1 MSAENLSEMAC
12 TYAALILADDDVE
25 VTGDKISAILK
36 AAGVTVEPFWP
47 NMFARALSGV
57 KVKDLLS
64 NVGSSVGAA
73 PAAGAAAPEA
83 AAAAAEPAAAKGKAK
98 EPEPESES
106 DDDMGFDLDSPNG
119 VSTMSAENLS
129 EMACTYAALI
139 LADDDVEVTGDKIS
153 AILKAAGVTVEPFWP
168 NMFARALSGVK
179 VKDLLSNVGSSVGA
193 APAAGAAAPEAAAA
207 AAEPAAAK
215 GKAKE
220 PEPESESDDD
230 MGFDLSS
237 PLLSA
242 QRWSSLELFSVY
254 ETASHYY
261 VIGSDQAQTYFRLFK
276 LSRTDK
282 AEELN
287 LFEDSYEYSLSE
299 IHRFLQCF
307 CAVQNAQSVATDQAR
322 QQQQQQKKASPLPEK
337 CINACG
343 ILGFVRFTEGYYLAL
358 VTRASVAAQLCEH
371 TVHRIEEARL
381 VCLHP
386 SGRPQSSEEQ
396 RYVRQFGQLRLL
408 HGYIGQS
415 SIDVCGRTV
424 FATLIG
430 RRSRRYAGTRYLKRG
445 CDYQGNAANE
455 VETEQVLHDP
465 TSCSFALSRVTAFV
479 QVRGSVPAIWSQDIQ
494 GVVTKPPPVT
504 VHFTDSTCA
513 FSGQHFCSLLA
524 RRVAI
529 VFVSRL
535 QQGAIHRV
543 SLRCC
548 WVGKSHF
555 GPYWIRLTL
564 LPVSIRSVGD
574 FLTLPGLCPLV
585 LHSANLRPIKKNGVL
600 RASLIAVVY
609 ELRRPRSDALLSGAE
624 VAVLPSSRCAHEKHY
639 PGPFALDERCIEYV
653 DVRNSQSSKI
663 AQNAPKD
670 DEPSPQELFSAGTQ
684 ECRYGS
690 PIQVVNLMKQQRR
703 SQREVLLT
711 QLLTQSVRY
720 LNQFVPASRCLLF
733 RHFDMARIQ
742 KQPGRSVLLEFAPIA
757 ADLLAANGLFCRQ
770 AGRTESVQ
778 LGVAR
783 TNCVDCLDRTNTAQ
797 YVLGLLAAGR
807 QLDLLGLVDYKPDE
821 TPFNTQLDAV
831 ITNLYE
837 DHGDAL
843 ALQYGGSQL
852 VHNVDTYRKL
862 ARTVWGSQRRRDL
875 GQTLQRY
882 INNTFTDTEKQ

>member
-1 MSAENLSEMAC
+1 
-12 TYAALILADDDVE
+12 
-25 VTGDKISAILK
+25 
-36 AAGVTVEPFWP
+36 
-47 NMFARALSGV
+47 
-57 KVKDLLS
+57 
-64 NVGSSVGAA
+64 
-73 PAAGAAAPEA
+73 
-83 AAAAAEPAAAKGKAK
+83 
-98 EPEPESES
+98 
-106 DDDMGFDLDSPNG
+106 
-119 VSTMSAENLS
+119 
-129 EMACTYAALI
+129 
-139 LADDDVEVTGDKIS
+139 
-153 AILKAAGVTVEPFWP
+153 
-168 NMFARALSGVK
+168 
-179 VKDLLSNVGSSVGA
+179 
-193 APAAGAAAPEAAAA
+193 
-207 AAEPAAAK
+207 
-215 GKAKE
+215 
-220 PEPESESDDD
+220 
-230 MGFDLSS
+230 
-237 PLLSA
+237 SA

-307 CAVQNAQSVATDQAR
+307 CAVQNAQSIATDQAR
-322 QQQQQQKKASPLPEK
+322 QQQQQQKASPLPEK

-396 RYVRQFGQLRLL
+396 RYVRQFGQVDLASNFYYCRSYDLMHTVQHNFTASPSDYSSSSSSSSNPACLPDQLNPDQLGQKWCWNLAWLTDRLSPGWQLRLL

-524 RRVAI
+524 R
-529 VFVSRL
+529 
-535 QQGAIHRV
+535 
-543 SLRCC
+543 
-548 WVGKSHF
+548 
-555 GPYWIRLTL
+555 
-564 LPVSIRSVGD
+564 
-574 FLTLPGLCPLV
+574 
-585 LHSANLRPIKKNGVL
+585 
-600 RASLIAVVY
+600 
-609 ELRRPRSDALLSGAE
+609 
-624 VAVLPSSRCAHEKHY
+624 
-639 PGPFALDERCIEYV
+639 
-653 DVRNSQSSKI
+653 
-663 AQNAPKD
+663 
-670 DEPSPQELFSAGTQ
+670 
-684 ECRYGS
+684 YGS

-720 LNQFVPASRCLLF
+720 LNQFVPASRCLLY

-852 VHNVDTYRKL
+852 VHNVDTYRKS

-882 INNTFTDTEKQ
+882 INNTFTDTEKQQAISLFLGVFRPPPRNSGKPHLWELGSEAHLHSKPSSITGRRNTRAWCPDQLLAQLPYPSGQAPARHQQCAASTADPVVQLQRELAFHRLYQPWLLTLFPPPPDTAPKPLTIGSVGQPLRRLSVDQGQAERYSSVHKFAAAAAAAAAAAVSGSSSSLASSVQQQQQQHQQSDSGADTDSLDAIEVASEASATAAAAAYPVWSLNSRTGSPTPPPPPPPPPSLAPPAPPPARDPAPYDCQRYSAYASFAAEFRLDQFEASRAAPAKAAFYDVYGDSSRTSLADMGLRDRQLCFDCVHVSVFGPSVSERDARVYSQYIQPDLATYC

>member
-1 MSAENLSEMAC
+1 
-12 TYAALILADDDVE
+12 AA
-25 VTGDKISAILK
+25 S
-36 AAGVTVEPFWP
+36 
-47 NMFARALSGV
+47 
-57 KVKDLLS
+57 
-64 NVGSSVGAA
+64 
-73 PAAGAAAPEA
+73 
-83 AAAAAEPAAAKGKAK
+83 
-98 EPEPESES
+98 
-106 DDDMGFDLDSPNG
+106 
-119 VSTMSAENLS
+119 
-129 EMACTYAALI
+129 
-139 LADDDVEVTGDKIS
+139 
-153 AILKAAGVTVEPFWP
+153 
-168 NMFARALSGVK
+168 
-179 VKDLLSNVGSSVGA
+179 
-193 APAAGAAAPEAAAA
+193 
-207 AAEPAAAK
+207 
-215 GKAKE
+215 
-220 PEPESESDDD
+220 
-230 MGFDLSS
+230 SS

-287 LFEDSYEYSLSE
+287 LFEDSYEYSL
-299 IHRFLQCF
+299 CF

-322 QQQQQQKKASPLPEK
+322 QQQQQQQKASPLPEK

-396 RYVRQFGQLRLL
+396 RYVRQFGQVDLASNFYYCRSYDLMHTVQHNFTASPSDCSSSSSSNSNPACLPDQLNPDQLGQKWCWNLAWLTDRLSPGWQLRLL

-535 QQGAIHRV
+535 LQQGAIHRV

-653 DVRNSQSSKI
+653 DVRNSESSKI

-670 DEPSPQELFSAGTQ
+670 DEPLPQELFSAGTQ

-720 LNQFVPASRCLLF
+720 LNQFVPASRCLLY

-852 VHNVDTYRKL
+852 VHNVDTYRKS

-882 INNTFTDTEKQ
+882 INNTFTDTEKQQVSYEVFPDPRVPSFWIWDLGFGLKVWRKEIGDLGFGLKVWRKEIGDLGFGLKVWRKEIRDLGFQLK